1 MKTYQDGKSDDMS
14 KLRIYLRNGIGVFI
28 GVLLLFTSLPGYSQS
43 SEVTLR
49 NDSLIDANNLIVD
62 IYVRA
67 TSGSFYYS
75 WGQYKI
81 SFNSAI
87 TNGGT
92 ISGAIV
98 PGYSDLTNTT
108 QLPASIIVGST
119 SWRATAGTIPGDQ
132 ASCSQI
138 SASGIGTRICRVRL
152 TNTATFAI
160 NTADMQVVTTPPN
173 ATAVYYSDAG
183 GFSVEGAVTM
193 VNTNL
198 TNPVLN
204 AAITTYNV
212 TGGGTSPASVGLSG
226 SQSDGV
232 NYTLYKD
239 GSPSGSAIDGTGS
252 ILSFGPQTTGS
263 YTVMAHRNATYLSG
277 LMNGTAIVSSALV
290 SIPTATPGT
299 VCAGASVQL
308 AAGAS
313 GGTGSYTYSWSSS
326 PAGFSSSLANPT
338 ATPSVNTI
346 YYVNVN
352 DGVTNVNSQVSV
364 TVNAIPTITGTTP
377 GSRCGTGV
385 VTLGATASAGTINW
399 YAAATGGSSLGTG
412 TSYTTPSISSTTT
425 YYVDATSGSCTTA
438 SRTSVTATINAV
450 PASPTQ
456 TVDCSL
462 GFGQAVVTV
471 TGPLG
476 AGYEYRLDAG
486 TYQTGTSFTAVANG
500 SHTITVRNAAGCT
513 TTGGSF
519 DVSCGC
525 VNGPTVTL
533 SNTTG
538 STCGTTPVTVAGNTF
553 GGSATQVTISE
564 NGAGTVNPASATA
577 SPFSFTYTPAAGDI
591 GNTVTVT
598 VTTNNPLGAPCVA
611 ATATYTLTVNAIP
624 TITGTTPGSRCGT
637 GTVILGATASAGTIN
652 WYAAPTGGASLG
664 TGTSFTTTSISATT
678 TYYADATNNG
688 CTTASRTAVTAT
700 VNTIPTITGTT
711 PGSRCGTGTVI
722 LGATA
727 SAGTINWY
735 AASTGGASLGTGTS
749 FTTPSINSTTTYYV
763 DATSGSC
770 TTATRTSVVATVN
783 AVPVVDAG
791 TNQNIPYGTN
801 TTLNATVTGSG
812 LSYSWD
818 PASLLVNATVED
830 PITVNLTVNNNLYF
844 NGNIRI
850 MLCFG
855 SGNCNHFG
863 RSIKCS
869 CNGHTFH
876 NLLRC
881 NCTTLC
887 RSQRRHRLLYLFMDF
902 NSVGIYIRCS
912 KSNSNTCSKYY
923 LLC

>member
-1 MKTYQDGKSDDMS
+1 MKTYQDGKSDDMG

-49 NDSLIDANNLIVD
+49 NDSLTDANNLIVD

-119 SWRATAGTIPGDQ
+119 SWRATAGTIPGTQ
-132 ASCSQI
+132 AACSQI

-152 TNTATFAI
+152 TNTAAFAT
-160 NTADMQVVTTPPN
+160 NAADMQVVTTPPN

-183 GFSVEGAVTM
+183 GFSVEGPVTM

-212 TGGGTSPASVGLSG
+212 TGGGTSPALVGLSG
-226 SQSDGV
+226 SQADGV

-239 GSPSGSAIDGTGS
+239 GSPSGSAIDGTGTA
-252 ILSFGPQTTGS
+252 LSFGSQTEGS
-263 YTVMAHRNATYLSG
+263 YTIMAHRKATYLSG

-290 SIPTATPGT
+290 SLPTATPGT
-299 VCAGASVQL
+299 VCAGANVQL

-399 YAAATGGSSLGTG
+399 YAAATGGISLGTGISYTTPSISATTTYYVDATNNGCTTLTRTAVTATVNTIPTITGSTPASRCGTGTVILGATASAGTINWYAAATGGSSLGTGMSFTTPSISATTTYYVDATDNGCTTLTRTAVTATVNTVPTITGTTPDSRCGTGTVTLGATASAGTINWYAATTGGSSLGTG

-533 SNTTG
+533 SSTSG
-538 STCGTTPVTVAGNTF
+538 STCGTTAVTITNNTF

-564 NGAGTVNPASATA
+564 NGAGTVNPTSATA
-577 SPFSFTYTPAAGDI
+577 SPFSFTYTPAAGDA
-591 GNTVTVT
+591 GNTG
-598 VTTNNPLGAPCVA
+598 N
-611 ATATYTLTVNAIP
+611 
-624 TITGTTPGSRCGT
+624 
-637 GTVILGATASAGTIN
+637 
-652 WYAAPTGGASLG
+652 
-664 TGTSFTTTSISATT
+664 
-678 TYYADATNNG
+678 D
-688 CTTASRTAVTAT
+688 
-700 VNTIPTITGTT
+700 
-711 PGSRCGTGTVI
+711 
-722 LGATA
+722 
-727 SAGTINWY
+727 
-735 AASTGGASLGTGTS
+735 
-749 FTTPSINSTTTYYV
+749 NSYH
-763 DATSGSC
+763 
-770 TTATRTSVVATVN
+770 
-783 AVPVVDAG
+783 
-791 TNQNIPYGTN
+791 
-801 TTLNATVTGSG
+801 
-812 LSYSWD
+812 
-818 PASLLVNATVED
+818 E
-830 PITVNLTVNNNLYF
+830 
-844 NGNIRI
+844 
-850 MLCFG
+850 
-855 SGNCNHFG
+855 
-863 RSIKCS
+863 
-869 CNGHTFH
+869 
-876 NLLRC
+876 
-881 NCTTLC
+881 
-887 RSQRRHRLLYLFMDF
+887 
-902 NSVGIYIRCS
+902 
-912 KSNSNTCSKYY
+912 
-923 LLC
+923 